1 MSLEIV
7 YKSTKDLIPYVNNS
21 RTHSDEQITQVA
33 SSIKEFGFTNPI
45 LIDEAGGIIAGHGR
59 LMASKKLGLEEV
71 PTITLHGL
79 TEAQKKAYV
88 IADNQLALNAG
99 WDMDKLQVEVDQLI
113 EQNFNVDLLGFDK
126 SFLDELLDINESEVD
141 DNPYTKKVDIP
152 VYEPT
157 GEKPDVKDLYDD
169 TKTFELVQAITDSNL
184 PQEEKDF
191 LRLASGRHTV
201 LNFEQI
207 AEYYCHASE
216 ECQKLMEDN
225 ALVIIDF
232 NKAIEHGYVTLSEKI
247 SQQYS
252 KEYPDEE

>member
-1 MSLEIV
+1 MTLEVV
-7 YKSTKDLIPYVNNS
+7 YKKASDLIPYVNNS

-45 LIDEAGGIIAGHGR
+45 LIDEDGGVIAGHGR
-59 LMASKKLGLEEV
+59 LMASKKLGLDEV
-71 PTITLHGL
+71 PTITLAGL

-99 WDMDKLQVEVDQLI
+99 WDSEKLSIELDDLKSLNYNIDIIGFNDKEIDKFL
-113 EQNFNVDLLGFDK
+113 NDLSADK
-126 SFLDELLDINESEVD
+126 
-141 DNPYTKKVDIP
+141 DNPYTKKVEPP

-157 GEKPDVKDLYDD
+157 GEKPDIKDLYDD
-169 TKTFELVQAITDSNL
+169 TMTFKLVQEITESKL
-184 PQEEKDF
+184 PQHEKDF

-201 LNFEQI
+201 LNFELI
-207 AEYYCHASE
+207 AEYYCHASP

-232 NKAIEHGYVTLSEKI
+232 DKAIENGYVTLSDKI
-247 SQQYS
+247 TEQYS
-252 KEYPDEE
+252 KEYPDE